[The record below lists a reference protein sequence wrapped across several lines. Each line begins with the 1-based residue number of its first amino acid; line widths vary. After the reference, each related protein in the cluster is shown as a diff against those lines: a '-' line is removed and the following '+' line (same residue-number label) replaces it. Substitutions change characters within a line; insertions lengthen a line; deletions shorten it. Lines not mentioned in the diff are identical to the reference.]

1 MNGRCTSICGDNNNI
16 CNGTSV
22 LNDGLI
28 PALSGV
34 SEDPQSQWAAQL
46 FTMGR
51 AMSGT
56 ARIILSFEVERAI
69 YNRVELAVFNC
80 PERGIYT
87 PVINVYVDF
96 SFRPVRDNDGT
107 LTNFITNQ
115 SLPSTSCDHL
125 IKFCVQFSGA
135 VSVPYFNL
143 EFPHQDNSNS
153 SFVFLGEVTF
163 LRSGA
168 EPCGPPELI
177 TMPGRLV

>member
-56 ARIILSFEVERAI
+56 ARIILSFEVEHNT
-69 YNRVELAVFNC
+69 YDRVELAVFNC

-87 PVINVYVDF
+87 PVVNVYIDT
-96 SFRPVRDNDGT
+96 SFRPERDGANLGFF
-107 LTNFITNQ
+107 NTNQ
-115 SLPSTSCDHL
+115 SLLSTSCDHL
-125 IKFCVQFSGA
+125 IKFCVQFFGG
-135 VSVPYFNL
+135 VSAPYFNL
-143 EFPHQDNSNS
+143 EFPYQTNSNP

-163 LRSGA
+163 LHNGA
-168 EPCGPPELI
+168 ESCGPPELI